1 MRVVPKNA
9 RYEIKF
15 VANELELN
23 KILNWINNHPARFI
37 STYPNRQV
45 NNVYFDTFNYSCYEE
60 NLSGASSRAKV
71 RYRWYGSSKSFKK
84 GVLEV
89 KLKRNFFGW
98 KLNFPIDELKSSAY
112 TNWREFKNGISRQ
125 LSPDGKV
132 WMNQYP
138 QPVII
143 NRYKRKYFVSNDG
156 DIRVTVDT
164 NQQAF
169 DQRMSSVPNFK
180 SSAHIAKN
188 LIVEF
193 KFGQAHRDIASEYMQ
208 SIPIRVSRHSKYV
221 LGVHAIKL
229 DTR

>member
-1 MRVVPKNA
+1 MRSVPKNA

-23 KILNWINNHPARFI
+23 KILNWINNHSAKFVSP
-37 STYPNRQV
+37 YPNRQV
-45 NNVYFDTFNYSCYEE
+45 NNIYFDTYNYSCYEE

-71 RYRWYGSSKSFKK
+71 RYRWYGASQFPEK

-98 KLNFPIDELKSSAY
+98 KLNYKIGDLKSCGFK
-112 TNWREFKNGISRQ
+112 NWRDVKKTISQQ
-125 LSPDGKV
+125 LSSDGKV

-138 QPVII
+138 QPVLI
-143 NRYKRKYFVSNDG
+143 NSYKRQYFVSNDG
-156 DIRVTVDT
+156 NIRVTVDT

-180 SSAHIAKN
+180 SGAHIAKN
-188 LIVEF
+188 LVVEF
-193 KFGQAHRDIASEYMQ
+193 KFDPIDRDIASNFMQ

-229 DTR
+229 ATR